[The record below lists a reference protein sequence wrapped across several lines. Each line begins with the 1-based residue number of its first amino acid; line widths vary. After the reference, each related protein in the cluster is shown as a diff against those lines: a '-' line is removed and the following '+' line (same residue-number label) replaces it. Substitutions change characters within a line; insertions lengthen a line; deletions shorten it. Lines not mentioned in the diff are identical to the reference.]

1 MSTVAEAITRIREQ
15 ISDDV
20 PDSAGAYRWDEA
32 LLIRLINDG
41 IYDIIGTHPEAL
53 YVTAIVVALPARLT
67 ATTEDLPITD
77 FYLTSLVDF
86 VSGRVLLEDSEDA
99 GNLVLSNEHKDL
111 SGESKEQ

>member
-15 ISDDV
+15 ISDSV
-20 PDSAGAYRWDEA
+20 PDSAGAYRWDDP

-53 YVTAIVVALPARLT
+53 YASSIVVALPERLT
-67 ATTEDLPITD
+67 ATTQNLPITD
-77 FYLTSLVDF
+77 LYLTSLVDF

-99 GNLVLSNEHKDL
+99 GNLVLSSEHKNL

>member
-20 PDSAGAYRWDEA
+20 PDSAGAYRWNET
-32 LLIRLINDG
+32 LILRLINDG
-41 IYDIIGTHPEAL
+41 IYDIVGTHPEAA
-53 YVTAIVVALPARLT
+53 YIDSIVVTIPVRLT
-67 ATTEDLPITD
+67 ATTDALPITD